1 MVNEIVL
8 KKDEVLEIRYDR
20 LFHDLIN
27 EKEMDTVEWIVMKIL
42 KCNYEDIHGKVKV
55 GNIRLPNLA
64 KDDKEKYVDLI
75 VYYKDDIIGIELNNN
90 ATGDYLRNAL
100 YMCNAINNSYI
111 VGDSYDKITQGILV
125 NLNWFTDSN
134 AKKYKEPIIER
145 IWDYPSLEKEKGEY
159 FIKFINV
166 NLLYFQ
172 NMCYDSIKKEDI
184 IWKLFTIK
192 NKKELDNVVEQEKLL
207 INYRNKLHRLSL
219 NKEYCRMMW
228 DERLENNLRD
238 REAYILGKDE
248 GIEQGIEQKQTE
260 MIINLFNNG
269 ASLELICKSSGLS
282 EEEVKKIIENNK
294 EI

>member
-8 KKDEVLEIRYDR
+8 EEDEVLDIRYDR

-42 KCNYEDIHGKVKV
+42 KCKYEDIHGKVKV
-55 GNIRLPNLA
+55 GNIRLPNLS

-111 VGDSYDKITQGILV
+111 VGGDYNKITQGILV

-134 AKKYKEPIIER
+134 LKKYKEAITET
-145 IWDYPSLEKEKGEY
+145 IWSYPSLDKNKSEY

-172 NMCYDSIKKEDI
+172 NMCYTSTKKEDI

-192 NKKELDNVVEQEKLL
+192 KKSELDDIVNKENLL
-207 INYRNKLHRLSL
+207 LNYRNKLHRLSKS
-219 NKEYCRMMW
+219 KEYCKMIW
-228 DERLENNLRD
+228 DERIENNLRD
-238 REAYILGKDE
+238 REAFILGKDDGIKE
-248 GIEQGIEQKQTE
+248 GIEQNRTE
-260 MIINLFNNG
+260 IIINMYRDNLDLDIIAKYANVTVDIVKDII
-269 ASLELICKSSGLS
+269 SKLS
-282 EEEVKKIIENNK
+282 E
-294 EI
+294 